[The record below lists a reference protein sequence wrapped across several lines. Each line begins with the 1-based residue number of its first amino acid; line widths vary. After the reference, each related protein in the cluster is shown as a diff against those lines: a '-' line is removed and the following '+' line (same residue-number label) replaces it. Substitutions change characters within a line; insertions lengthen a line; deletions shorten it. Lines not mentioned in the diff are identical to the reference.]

1 MRPSTHTYGCAM
13 LLSFGLFLIALPADG
28 LSDRICDNIEAEW
41 QSEEP
46 RLTGAF
52 PFYTLLGKQLGSLE
66 DLCQFWHDF
75 NPGLVQCPAL
85 VT

>member
-13 LLSFGLFLIALPADG
+13 LLSFGLFLIALPAEG

-52 PFYTLLGKQLGSLE
+52 PFYTLLGKPLDTLE
-66 DLCQFWHDF
+66 
-75 NPGLVQCPAL
+75 V
-85 VT
+85 